1 MRLDT
6 GEPSGGKSVRIS
18 VIVIGI
24 LRAVLPAAALMTLAA
39 CAGTQ
44 QTAQP
49 AGKLSDI
56 FATPDWAKFTNSK
69 PSAARRPITPDDLIT
84 ADGRCA
90 GNPEPAAAPPVTE
103 GVAASGPET
112 TSEALAG
119 QGPLP
124 AVQGGVSLAMTECQ
138 VAQRTGS
145 PERVDIGAEGTERVT
160 TMTVLRGDWPGL
172 YRFRGGRLVSVERVE
187 VPAPA
192 KPVRPAKSPARTPLR
207 GSQG

>member
-1 MRLDT
+1 MRIGVVVT
-6 GEPSGGKSVRIS
+6 GL
-18 VIVIGI
+18 
-24 LRAVLPAAALMTLAA
+24 LRAVIPAAAVMTLAA
-39 CAGTQ
+39 CAGT
-44 QTAQP
+44 TPATQP
-49 AGKLSDI
+49 TGKLSDV
-56 FATPDWAKFTNSK
+56 FATPEWAKFSNSK
-69 PSAARRPITPDDLIT
+69 PSAARRPITPDDLVT
-84 ADGRCA
+84 TDGRCA
-90 GNPEPAAAPPVTE
+90 GNPEPLAAQPVTE
-103 GVAASGPET
+103 GAATSGPET
-112 TSEALAG
+112 TREALAG

-124 AVQGGVSLAMTECQ
+124 SVQGGIGLAMTECQ

-192 KPVRPAKSPARTPLR
+192 RSVRPAKSPARTTPLR